1 MALAY
6 DLIILLDPNAEDD
19 AQAKVLSD
27 VEASIAQAGGTIAN
41 NQDWGQKVMAFKM
54 QHKPEARYRLIQFT
68 GPPTLP
74 ESLNRYLQIN
84 DAVLRHRLIHTP
96 GGEPPPAPAPPSA
109 PPAAAEAPAAACRTP
124 RTRPRGDPG
133 RVVPSRTSAGIS
145 RGRPRAI
152 ARRSSL
158 GTQG

>member
-54 QHKPEARYRLIQFT
+54 QHKPEAR
-68 GPPTLP
+68 
-74 ESLNRYLQIN
+74 
-84 DAVLRHRLIHTP
+84 
-96 GGEPPPAPAPPSA
+96 
-109 PPAAAEAPAAACRTP
+109 
-124 RTRPRGDPG
+124 
-133 RVVPSRTSAGIS
+133 
-145 RGRPRAI
+145 
-152 ARRSSL
+152 
-158 GTQG
+158 

>member
-6 DLIILLDPNAEDD
+6 DLIILIDPNAEED

-27 VEASIAQAGGTIAN
+27 VEASIAQAGGAIAN
-41 NQDWGQKVMAFKM
+41 NQDWGQKVMAFQM

-96 GGEPPPAPAPPSA
+96 GGEPPPAPTPPSA
-109 PPAAAEAPAAACRTP
+109 PPAATEAQAGTPAPATTP
-124 RTRPRGDPG
+124 
-133 RVVPSRTSAGIS
+133 AE
-145 RGRPRAI
+145 
-152 ARRSSL
+152 
-158 GTQG
+158 

>member
-96 GGEPPPAPAPPSA
+96 GGAPTPAPPPPAAPT
-109 PPAAAEAPAAACRTP
+109 PAAAEPEPEPEPASAPTE
-124 RTRPRGDPG
+124 
-133 RVVPSRTSAGIS
+133 
-145 RGRPRAI
+145 
-152 ARRSSL
+152 
-158 GTQG
+158 

>member
-1 MALAY
+1 VALAY

-109 PPAAAEAPAAACRTP
+109 PPAAAEAPAPAPAPAEPTP
-124 RTRPRGDPG
+124 
-133 RVVPSRTSAGIS
+133 AE
-145 RGRPRAI
+145 
-152 ARRSSL
+152 
-158 GTQG
+158 